1 MNRVDRLS
9 AIIAACLLS
18 ALGAMVYNI
27 LPMFLGVAQ
36 DARGYTD
43 QQLGFITS
51 AYFFGFSVVTIS
63 AFFWIRKVNWKHASI
78 VAACLVIA
86 GLLASVGFV
95 RYGLF
100 MLCVF
105 VVGSGSSALY
115 GIATTMLGDT
125 HNAARSFGLKIG
137 MEAGLGSVL
146 FFLLPPL
153 VITRWGFDGMLYAGA
168 LVAMLLTVSIF
179 WLPARGVKGQESSE
193 AALSM
198 SWNDVTAQL
207 PLWVCLLGIFV
218 FFGGVSS
225 IWAFLERL
233 GNDAGY
239 SSAAISTALSL
250 ALIGAMAGSFLAA
263 GVGNR
268 YRLAPPL
275 VIAACVYLAAMALL
289 AFSSSVMP
297 FTVAALLFAGAFGFA
312 LPFMVTI
319 VSDLDTGGR
328 FIVLTVPALA
338 LGGIAGPAIAG
349 MLKTGSDYFPIIIY
363 ASATIIVSVVLFL
376 YALRVQQIR
385 TPVTVSES
393 G

>member
-1 MNRVDRLS
+1 MNQVDRSS
-9 AIIAACLLS
+9 AIAAACLLS
-18 ALGAMVYNI
+18 ALGAMIYNI

-36 DARGYTD
+36 DVRGYSD

-51 AYFFGFSVVTIS
+51 AYFAGFTVVTIS
-63 AFFWIRKVNWKHASI
+63 AFFWIRKVNWKSAAI
-78 VAACLVIA
+78 VAAILVVT
-86 GLLASVGFV
+86 GLLASVSSS

-100 MLCVF
+100 VLCIF
-105 VVGSGSSALY
+105 LVGSGSSALY

-137 MEAGLGSVL
+137 MEAGLGSIL

-153 VITRWGFDGMLYAGA
+153 VIARWGFDGMLYACVV
-168 LVAMLLTVSIF
+168 VAVVLTVSTF

-193 AALSM
+193 QHPSLN
-198 SWNDVTAQL
+198 WNELTTEL
-207 PLWVCLLGIFV
+207 PTWLCLLGIFV

-239 SSAAISTALSL
+239 SSGAISTALSL
-250 ALIGAMAGSFLAA
+250 ALIGAMGGSFVAA
-263 GVGNR
+263 AVGNR

-275 VIAACVYLAAMALL
+275 ILAAGVYLAAMMLL
-289 AFSSSVMP
+289 AFSAGVVP
-297 FTVAALLFAGAFGFA
+297 FTAAALLFAIAFGFA

-319 VSDLDTGGR
+319 VSDLDTSGR

-349 MLKTGSDYFPIIIY
+349 MVKVGSDYSPIIAY
-363 ASATIIVSVVLFL
+363 SSGTIIVSLVLFL
-376 YALRVQQIR
+376 FALKLQNVNAPR
-385 TPVTVSES
+385 TVSGGS
-393 G
+393 